1 VKTNEAKTMQMRI
14 EAAKRY
20 AAADRT
26 DPWAFSR
33 AMTHMA
39 NGIAGFTEKGEDA
52 FYSADDYIETK
63 VTLAGSEYPVV
74 VYRNIVR
81 P

>member
-1 VKTNEAKTMQMRI
+1 MTDEATLKMHI

-26 DPWAFSR
+26 DPWAFAR
-33 AMTHMA
+33 AMTHMS
-39 NGIAGFTEKGEDA
+39 NGIAGFTDKGQDA
-52 FYSADDYIETK
+52 FYSADQYSEER
-63 VTLAGSEYPVV
+63 VTALGDTYHVP